1 MWAGPRGLGIRG
13 QRAHTP
19 CLAAHSG
26 TVGDVTMPCLP
37 LLPAWQEGTP
47 GAAATLLWDLRRDLG
62 HVPLEAPKAPLR
74 TRGNLPEVLGSV
86 GLSPHVPTVTGV
98 RFWFCSGEGFP
109 IQAGRLPS
117 LWRPCLQGM
126 RAQWIC
132 PRLGST
138 NEPQTQGRRGWA
150 EGSCSA
156 PGRLAPWLVLGSQQ
170 DASALGSR
178 APSRASG
185 WEGVAV
191 PLKATPLDQASRVS
205 SGTLDAPSE
214 QADSCSC

>member
-1 MWAGPRGLGIRG
+1 MAGPRGLGIRG

-86 GLSPHVPTVTGV
+86 GLSPHGNWSQVLVLFGGRVSRPGWKAAHPLETLPPGD
-98 RFWFCSGEGFP
+98 EGP
-109 IQAGRLPS
+109 VDLPS
-117 LWRPCLQGM
+117 L
-126 RAQWIC
+126 
-132 PRLGST
+132 RLH
-138 NEPQTQGRRGWA
+138 Q
-150 EGSCSA
+150 
-156 PGRLAPWLVLGSQQ
+156 
-170 DASALGSR
+170 
-178 APSRASG
+178 
-185 WEGVAV
+185 
-191 PLKATPLDQASRVS
+191 
-205 SGTLDAPSE
+205 
-214 QADSCSC
+214 